1 LIASNVSTDSSD
13 NARRANADFTM
24 NTSTA
29 WASLALSLL
38 CIVFYEAHAHR
49 VSKHDPTH
57 QARFINSH
65 MRMAWA
71 QAMAVQ
77 PGFEIV
83 AVQALRNTL
92 MSATVVASTAALA
105 LIASLT
111 LGGASLASG
120 LAQPPG
126 EGTRLVHVL
135 LGATAVGLLFASFVC
150 SAMSMRYFGNA
161 TLVVSMPVASPE
173 RKRLNPL
180 AVHYVQRAG
189 HLYSWSL
196 RLFLM
201 VVPAVAGIV
210 HPLSLLP
217 ATVALLVA
225 LRFFDQPTPVE
236 MA

>member
-1 LIASNVSTDSSD
+1 
-13 NARRANADFTM
+13 M
-24 NTSTA
+24 NPTTT
-29 WASLALSLL
+29 WGSLALSLL
-38 CIVFYEAHAHR
+38 LIVVYEMRSHR
-49 VSKHDPTH
+49 VSKRDPTH

-71 QAMAVQ
+71 QAMSVQ

-92 MSATVVASTAALA
+92 MSATVVASTAALT
-105 LIASLT
+105 LMASLT
-111 LGGASLASG
+111 LGGASLAAG
-120 LAQPPG
+120 LAQLPG
-126 EGTRLVHVL
+126 EGIGLLHVL
-135 LGATAVGLLFASFVC
+135 LGAAAVGLLFASFVC

-180 AVHYVQRAG
+180 AIHYVQRAG

-217 ATVALLVA
+217 ATAALLVA

-236 MA
+236 IA